1 MPLVSSGQIKLSD
14 IRNEFGLG
22 SGQIAM
28 SSLYGKGNA
37 AASGQ
42 IQMAANFYGTSNITY
57 LADGTVTAG
66 RVLDK
71 ASKYFYGRHENTPN
85 SNSNIGSFSLS
96 TNTIGLN
103 RAYQAPISDTII
115 TTGTQPT
122 TFRVTGDRMDI
133 DTVKLG
139 STTKRRRYGE
149 IDFSTSGTDKNIT
162 GSFPIMNL
170 NSNYD
175 VEIVKFADDDPFC
188 TMTFQ
193 VSNWTSTTGKGETL
207 YHRGFNLNSSV
218 LNSFGNRGSVTSGT
232 NSVRNPEN
240 NSQYTTVISVH
251 GTNATAQE
259 VGGGYSGKIEVTSAS
274 DANGLKDRMR
284 FFVLSRNNDNK
295 TYVYRISSLGTSD
308 FEPSGA
314 DTYRTI
320 SAGNSSYLLD
330 EANNVLYNFLN
341 STSAT
346 YTLKIV

>member
-1 MPLVSSGQIKLSD
+1 VPLVSSGQIKLSD
-14 IRNEFGLG
+14 IRNEYALG

-57 LADGTVTAG
+57 LADGTLTAG

-71 ASKYFYGRHENTPN
+71 SSRYYYGRHENTPN

-103 RAYQAPISDTII
+103 RAYQDPLNDNLL
-115 TTGTQPT
+115 TTGSQVA
-122 TFRVTGDRMDI
+122 TFRVTGDRIDI

-139 STTKRRRYGE
+139 STTRRRRYGE
-149 IDFSTSGTDKNIT
+149 LNFLEFNSDKQITATLPVMTNGTT
-162 GSFPIMNL
+162 
-170 NSNYD
+170 YD
-175 VEIVKFADDDPFC
+175 VEIVKLADDDPFC

-193 VSNWTSTTGKGETL
+193 VSSWTTTTGKGETL
-207 YHRGFNLNSSV
+207 YHRGFNLSSSTQ
-218 LNSFGNRGSVTSGT
+218 NSFGNRGSVTSGT
-232 NSVRNPEN
+232 NSVKNPEN
-240 NSQYTTVISVH
+240 NSSYTTIVSVMA
-251 GTNATAQE
+251 TNSTAQS
-259 VGGGYSGKIEVTSAS
+259 VGGGYSGRIEVTNNTA
-274 DANGLKDRMR
+274 DGLKDRMR

-295 TYVYRISSLGTSD
+295 TYVYRINNLGTSD

-314 DTYRTI
+314 NTYRTI
-320 SAGNSSYLLD
+320 ASGNAALLLN
-330 EANNVLYNFLN
+330 ESNNVFYNFLN

>member
-1 MPLVSSGQIKLSD
+1 MPLQSSGQIKLSD
-14 IRNEFGLG
+14 IRNEYALG

-28 SSLYGKGNA
+28 SQLRGKGNA

-57 LADGTVTAG
+57 LADGTLTAG

-96 TNTIGLN
+96 PNTIGLN
-103 RAYQAPISDTII
+103 RAYQAPINDNIQ

-122 TFRVTGDRMDI
+122 TFRVTGDRVDI

-149 IDFSTSGTDKNIT
+149 IDFLNSGTDKNIRGT
-162 GSFPIMNL
+162 YPIMNL
-170 NSNYD
+170 NSTYD
-175 VEIVKFADDDPFC
+175 VEIVKLADDDPFC
-188 TMTFQ
+188 TMTFTVQ
-193 VSNWTSTTGKGETL
+193 YWTTTTGKGETL
-207 YHRGFNLNSSV
+207 LHRGFNLSSST

-240 NSQYTTVISVH
+240 NSQYTTVLSVY
-251 GTNATAQE
+251 GTDSRAQT
-259 VGGGYSGKIEVTSAS
+259 VGGGFTGKIEVTANT
-274 DANGLKDRMR
+274 ANGLKNRMR
-284 FFVLSRNNDNK
+284 FFVISRNNDNK
-295 TYVYRISSLGTSD
+295 TYVYRVSGLGTSD
-308 FEPSGA
+308 FEPSA
-314 DTYRTI
+314 NTYRTI
-320 SAGNSSYLLD
+320 STGNSAYLLD
-330 EANNVLYNFLN
+330 ESNNVLYNFLN